1 MANIHVWGRKARK
14 PLIVAGY
21 VLAAF
26 LGSLDL
32 ALPSGDLG
40 RLAILILIGTGI
52 GHVILVIDRNTNA
65 VHVKIDDSVG
75 DVWDAGERAGL
86 RRGQIAVQTG
96 KRDTATVTRL
106 MPRP

>member
-1 MANIHVWGRKARK
+1 MANIHVWGRKARR

-32 ALPSGDLG
+32 ALPSGDFG
-40 RLAILILIGTGI
+40 RLAILVLIGAGV
-52 GHVILVIDRNTNA
+52 GHVLYVIDRNTNA

-75 DVWDAGERAGL
+75 DVWDAGERSGL
-86 RRGQIAVQTG
+86 RRGQLVAS
-96 KRDTATVTRL
+96 RPRNDSAATVTRL
-106 MPRP
+106 PVR